1 MLMVIMDNTI
11 DHLKIN
17 GSIDLQRNSDF
28 TNSSHLF
35 QYQHD
40 HLWVSA
46 SEIFSFFNKFKPSK
60 RLIVTLKVNTTDYI
74 GFIWQPPK
82 FV

>member
-17 GSIDLQRNSDF
+17 GSIDLQ
-28 TNSSHLF
+28 SHLF

-46 SEIFSFFNKFKPSK
+46 SGIFSFFNKFKPSK
-60 RLIVTLKVNTTDYI
+60 RLIVTLKVNTTDYV